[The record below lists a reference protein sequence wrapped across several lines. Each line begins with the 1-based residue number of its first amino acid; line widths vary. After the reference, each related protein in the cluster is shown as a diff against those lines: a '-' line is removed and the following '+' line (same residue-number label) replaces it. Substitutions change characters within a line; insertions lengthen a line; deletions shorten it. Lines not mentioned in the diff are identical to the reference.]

1 MEGSGFSMIKRRH
14 VVVGVLLLFAC
25 FPGVLPAQK
34 GHQESARSW
43 CVAPPGVSLDR
54 LDLTED
60 QRIAVGRI
68 QRTCDGQ
75 INALQGKLMSKRLEL
90 QALFKDSQADGVS
103 IRARAREV
111 LDLQYECQRMA
122 VDCQIEIREALTP
135 EQLRDW
141 SATGDGCLPWNRRK
155 QP

>member
-1 MEGSGFSMIKRRH
+1 MVNGVS
-14 VVVGVLLLFAC
+14 VVVGLLLLLVGL
-25 FPGVLPAQK
+25 PGALHAQK
-34 GHQESARSW
+34 GHPESLKSW
-43 CVAPPGVSLDR
+43 CLTPPEVSLDR
-54 LDLTED
+54 IDLTED
-60 QRIAVGRI
+60 QRIALRRI
-68 QRTCDGQ
+68 ERTCDGQ
-75 INALQGKLMSKRLEL
+75 INALQGRLMSKRLEL
-90 QALFKDSQADGVS
+90 QALFKDAQSGAES
-103 IRARAREV
+103 IRAKAREV

>member
-1 MEGSGFSMIKRRH
+1 MIKRRH